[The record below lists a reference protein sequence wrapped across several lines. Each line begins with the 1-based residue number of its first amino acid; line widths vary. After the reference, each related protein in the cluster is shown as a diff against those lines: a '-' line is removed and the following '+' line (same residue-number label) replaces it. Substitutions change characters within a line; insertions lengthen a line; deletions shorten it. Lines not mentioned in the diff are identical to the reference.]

1 MSQQIDKRIVEKI
14 QELVGEGVCNIR
26 EMERAINV
34 FVKNDIFKGE
44 SLPPQTSRRFF
55 PERRDLQNHM
65 YRASVKLRFSKINQ
79 ENLSMKVDIW
89 RKEKVKDTFYF
100 RPYGNDQHL
109 PCPEQLFF
117 NENGYKISDVSFR

>member
-14 QELVGEGVCNIR
+14 QELVGEGIRNIR
-26 EMERAINV
+26 QMERAINV

-44 SLPPQTSRRFF
+44 SLPPQTSR
-55 PERRDLQNHM
+55 NHM

-89 RKEKVKDTFYF
+89 RKKKAKDTFYF
-100 RPYGNDQHL
+100 
-109 PCPEQLFF
+109 
-117 NENGYKISDVSFR
+117 

>member
-14 QELVGEGVCNIR
+14 QELFGEGVRNIQ

-34 FVKNDIFKGE
+34 FVKNDIFKVE
-44 SLPPQTSRRFF
+44 SLPRQTSRRFF
-55 PERRDLQNHM
+55 PERRDLPNQM
-65 YRASVKLRFSKINQ
+65 YRASVKLRFSKISQ

>member
-1 MSQQIDKRIVEKI
+1 MEKI
-14 QELVGEGVCNIR
+14 QELVGEGVRNIR
-26 EMERAINV
+26 EMQCAINV

-55 PERRDLQNHM
+55 PERRDLRNHM
-65 YRASVKLRFSKINQ
+65 YRASVKLRFSKIDQ

-89 RKEKVKDTFYF
+89 TKKEVKDTSYL
-100 RPYGNDQHL
+100 RPYGNDRHL

-117 NENGYKISDVSFR
+117 NENGDKISNVSFR

>member
-1 MSQQIDKRIVEKI
+1 MEKI
-14 QELVGEGVCNIR
+14 QELVGEGVRNIR
-26 EMERAINV
+26 EMELAINA

-44 SLPPQTSRRFF
+44 SLPPQSCQFF
-55 PERRDLQNHM
+55 PERRDLRNHM
-65 YRASVKLRFSKINQ
+65 YRASVKLRFFKIDQ

-100 RPYGNDQHL
+100 RHYGNDQHL

-117 NENGYKISDVSFR
+117 NENGDKISDVSSR

>member
-1 MSQQIDKRIVEKI
+1 
-14 QELVGEGVCNIR
+14 
-26 EMERAINV
+26 MERAIHV
-34 FVKNDIFKGE
+34 FIKNDIFKGE

-55 PERRDLQNHM
+55 AESRDLRNHM
-65 YRASVKLRFSKINQ
+65 YCASVKLRFSTIDQ

-100 RPYGNDQHL
+100 RPYCNGQYL

-117 NENGYKISDVSFR
+117 GENGDKISDASFR